1 MRWTDLPP
9 SDTASQTAER
19 PERVPATDAAILEAA
34 RKAHVQALGAVEE
47 AHRAAARSWSAPTQD
62 SIAGSLHTRHAGAH
76 RERAEALAESAQAL
90 TASTRALTGSPAL
103 PGTPASAAPDHTSP
117 TPDHAGHAPADMPT
131 RQWAQ
136 ALDAA
141 TKLPDPEAGISRPAL
156 TLRVG
161 LVAGA
166 RLHAG
171 FFGLAELRE
180 ITAEDWETEL
190 EQIDLLLIGSETEES
205 AEFLLE
211 TLIPAAR
218 ARGLSVVLVV
228 TSGPAVGP
236 SLSIAERCSY
246 IFATD
251 HEAAEVLR
259 SRCSDAIPV
268 EVIPHPVSPLL
279 HSPVGTRPARSPL
292 IALLGTEQRRPAAH
306 LEEPEFIPPLFDGA
320 LGSGRPTALLP
331 PHLTPSFTR
340 GPAPDPRP
348 NHWAIPRDYA
358 PWTLTREEAATL
370 ESPETTARLQRALDV
385 GLAVNAVM
393 DSQAVFDPQILQ
405 LQASGTMVL
414 STYNQGVNSYYPQVH
429 IANSA
434 EDVAKTLETMTL
446 DELRRV
452 QADGI
457 RKIFTDH
464 HGAEVL
470 SRIVQAAGMEA
481 EVCQERILVVADELT
496 EQLRADVASQTHPTS
511 TVTTWSQLSAQGSEG
526 TELLHAGVDIL
537 VPLSA
542 ARRYSPEY
550 LADHVAAFRYQ
561 SAAVT
566 TKLDGDAAS
575 TDDAAHQRRRG
586 VTDLGLSAWWRPE
599 PSTALSPE
607 RLLESLESSPSS
619 AASPLPV
626 YAIDHLGHRRA
637 GARREIIRERGT
649 EMAQAREEFRATAE
663 TLGLELAVIVPI
675 YNNGDHLRHKAFA
688 SLRRSGMFEKMH
700 VLLINDGSTD
710 ASTVDTIE
718 ELAAT
723 WPNVSAFHHGLGGS
737 GSASRPRNTGLAL
750 SFTEF
755 LTYLDPDD
763 EELEDGYWE
772 LLERLRGAEE
782 ADYAL
787 GTMAVWTRKY
797 GVHDYHQWFQ
807 PGVEHRDGLH
817 WPTQDALQILN
828 FRPASI
834 EALVARTAWLQ
845 GLGLVQPEG
854 AVGQDSYFFQ
864 QMFFHTRAY
873 VPVYRPVYT
882 YYGAVETSIV
892 NVISPNYF
900 RKYLILEQ
908 DRAAWLREVGL
919 FEVYLEQRFESFFVS
934 WYLQKYRRVL
944 PHDRDEAAG
953 VLRELIAA
961 YGEVRWRD
969 PRGLDFFHSAEGRP

>member
-1 MRWTDLPP
+1 MRWIDLHP
-9 SDTASQTAER
+9 SDNHSETSAVT
-19 PERVPATDAAILEAA
+19 ERVSITDADVVRAA
-34 RKAHVQALGAVEE
+34 AAAHGSALAAAEQ
-47 AHRAAARSWSAPTQD
+47 AHRAAARSWSGPTEH
-62 SIAGSLHTRHAGAH
+62 SVASSLYAHHASAH
-76 RERAEALAESAQAL
+76 RQRAETLAEAASRVTTDPVAREKSPAHAETPTAQWVQAL
-90 TASTRALTGSPAL
+90 SDARQL
-103 PGTPASAAPDHTSP
+103 TPA
-117 TPDHAGHAPADMPT
+117 
-131 RQWAQ
+131 
-136 ALDAA
+136 
-141 TKLPDPEAGISRPAL
+141 EAGISRPVL
-156 TLRVG
+156 QLRLG
-161 LVAGA
+161 LLAGP

-171 FFGLAELRE
+171 FHGLAQLRE
-180 ITAEDWETEL
+180 ITTENWQTEL
-190 EQIDLLLIGSETEES
+190 EHLDLLLIGSETEIS
-205 AEFLLE
+205 RDLLLD
-211 TLIPAAR
+211 TVIPAAR
-218 ARGLSVVLVV
+218 GAGLPVVLMV
-228 TSGPAVGP
+228 TSGPALGP
-236 SLSIAERCSY
+236 FAALADSCTQ

-251 HEAAEVLR
+251 PEAAALLRSHGPEHLEVEVL
-259 SRCSDAIPV
+259 A
-268 EVIPHPVSPLL
+268 HPVSPLL
-279 HSPVGTRPARSPL
+279 HTPLGTRPARTPL
-292 IALLGTEQRRPAAH
+292 IALLGTEQLHPAPH
-306 LEEPEFIPPLFDGA
+306 LEEPQFIPPLLDGA
-320 LGSGRPTALLP
+320 LGSGRPTALVP
-331 PHLTPSFTR
+331 PQLTPTFTP
-340 GPAPDPRP
+340 GSAAGFAAAEAPEPQPHHWSIP
-348 NHWAIPRDYA
+348 NDYA
-358 PWTLTREEAATL
+358 PWTLSRAEAAQL
-370 ESPETTARLQRALDV
+370 GSAVEASQMQRAMDV

-434 EDVAKTLETMTL
+434 EDVSKTLETMTL
-446 DELRRV
+446 EELRRA
-452 QADGI
+452 QGDGI

-464 HGAEVL
+464 HGTDVL
-470 SRIVQAAGMEA
+470 SGIARAAGL
-481 EVCQERILVVADELT
+481 EVETPQDRVLVVADELT
-496 EQLRADVASQTHPTS
+496 EGLRGDIESQTHPAAE
-511 TVTTWSQLSAQGSEG
+511 VTTWAALAGTGTSAGPRADPALPGPGSFE
-526 TELLHAGVDIL
+526 VL
-537 VPLSA
+537 VPLSS

-561 SAAVT
+561 GAAVT
-566 TKLDGDAAS
+566 TKLEGMAET
-575 TDDAAHQRRRG
+575 TDDAAHQRRAG
-586 VTDLGLSAWWRPE
+586 VTDLGLSGWWRPSAE
-599 PSTALSPE
+599 SLSSPE
-607 RLLESLESSPSS
+607 SLLATLETGS
-619 AASPLPV
+619 AGSDSTLPV
-626 YAIDHLGHRRA
+626 YAIDHLGHRPA
-637 GARREIIRERGT
+637 GTRREIDRTQGSDLS
-649 EMAQAREEFRATAE
+649 QAREEFRRTAAE
-663 TLGLELAVIVPI
+663 LGLELAVVVPI

-688 SLRRSGMFEKMH
+688 SLRRSGIFEKMH

-718 ELAAT
+718 ELAHA
-723 WPNVSAFHHGLGGS
+723 WPNVSAFHHSLGGS

-755 LTYLDPDD
+755 VTYLDPDD

-772 LLERLRGAEE
+772 LLERLRAEPE

-787 GTMAVWTRKY
+787 GTMAVWTRRY

-807 PGVEHRDGLH
+807 TGVEHRDGLH
-817 WPTQDALQILN
+817 WPAADALVRLN

-845 GLGLVQPEG
+845 GLGLVQPVG

-919 FEVYLEQRFESFFVS
+919 FEVYLEQRFEAFFVS
-934 WYLQKYRRVL
+934 WYLQKYKRVL

-969 PRGLDFFHSAEGRP
+969 PRGLEFFRSPEGRPR

>member
-1 MRWTDLPP
+1 MRWIDLHP
-9 SDTASQTAER
+9 SDTTSQTSTVAER
-19 PERVPATDAAILEAA
+19 VSATDADVLSAARAAHHTALEAA
-34 RKAHVQALGAVEE
+34 EQ
-47 AHRAAARSWSAPTQD
+47 AHRAAASAWSGPTQK
-62 SIAGSLHTRHAGAH
+62 SVATSLYAHHASLHL
-76 RERAEALAESAQAL
+76 ERAEALAEAASASAVP
-90 TASTRALTGSPAL
+90 PADGL
-103 PGTPASAAPDHTSP
+103 VADPPETPAA
-117 TPDHAGHAPADMPT
+117 
-131 RQWAQ
+131 QWAQ
-136 ALDAA
+136 ALGDAA
-141 TKLPDPEAGISRPAL
+141 QLPSPEAGVSRPRL
-156 TLRVG
+156 GLRVG
-161 LVAGA
+161 LVAGP
-166 RLHAG
+166 RLRLG
-171 FFGLAELRE
+171 FFGLAELRDL
-180 ITAEDWETEL
+180 TAEDWQTQL
-190 EQIDLLLIGSETEES
+190 EHLDLLMIGSETEES
-205 AEFLLE
+205 PEFLLE

-218 ARGLSVVLVV
+218 ARGLPVVLVV
-228 TSGPAVGP
+228 TSGPALGS
-236 SLSIAERCSY
+236 SLSIAERCTQ

-251 HEAAEVLR
+251 PEAAAVLR
-259 SRCSDAIPV
+259 SRCPEHVEV

-279 HSPVGTRPARSPL
+279 HTPVGTRPARTPL
-292 IALLGTEQRRPAAH
+292 IALLGMEQRHPAPH
-306 LEEPEFIPPLFDGA
+306 LEEPQFIPPLVDGV
-320 LGSGRPTALLP
+320 LGAGRTAALLP
-331 PHLTPSFTR
+331 PE
-340 GPAPDPRP
+340 PRP
-348 NHWAIPRDYA
+348 HHWSIPADYA
-358 PWTLTREEAATL
+358 PWTLTRAEAAL
-370 ESPETTARLQRALDV
+370 VGSARETAQVQRAMDV

-414 STYNQGVNSYYPQVH
+414 ATYNQGVNSYYPQVH

-457 RKIFTDH
+457 RTIFTAH
-464 HGAEVL
+464 HGTDVL
-470 SRIVQAAGMEA
+470 TRIARAAGLEIPA
-481 EVCQERILVVADELT
+481 HQDRVLVVADELT
-496 EQLRADVASQTHPTS
+496 EDLRADIASQTHPA
-511 TVTTWSQLSAQGSEG
+511 VEITTWA
-526 TELLHAGVDIL
+526 ELAASRTDDAEDLPDTSRFEIL
-537 VPLSA
+537 VPMSC

-561 SAAVT
+561 AAAVT
-566 TKLDGDAAS
+566 TKLDGDADS
-575 TDDAAHQRRRG
+575 TDDAAHQRRAG
-586 VTDLGLSAWWRPE
+586 VADLGLSAWWRPAPE
-599 PSTALSPE
+599 ALDSPDA
-607 RLLESLESSPSS
+607 LLETLEAGAGATDSTM
-619 AASPLPV
+619 PV
-626 YAIDHLGHRRA
+626 YALDHLGHRPA
-637 GARREIIRERGT
+637 GARREIDREQGT
-649 EMAQAREEFRATAE
+649 DMAQAREEFRRTAE
-663 TLGLELAVIVPI
+663 ELGLELAVVVPI

-688 SLRRSGMFEKMH
+688 SLRRSGIFEKMH
-700 VLLINDGSTD
+700 ILLINDGSTD

-718 ELAAT
+718 ELAHV
-723 WPNVSAFHHGLGGS
+723 WPNVSAFHHARGGS

-755 LTYLDPDD
+755 VTYLDPDD

-772 LLERLRGAEE
+772 LLERLREAPE

-807 PGVEHRDGLH
+807 AGVEHRDGLH
-817 WPTQDALQILN
+817 WPTADSLVTLN

-834 EALVARTAWLQ
+834 EAMVARTAWLQ
-845 GLGLVQPEG
+845 RLGLVQPVG

-864 QMFFHTRAY
+864 QLFFHTRAY

-934 WYLQKYRRVL
+934 WYLQKYKRVL

-961 YGEVRWRD
+961 YGDVRWRD
-969 PRGLDFFHSAEGRP
+969 PRGLEFFRSPEGRP